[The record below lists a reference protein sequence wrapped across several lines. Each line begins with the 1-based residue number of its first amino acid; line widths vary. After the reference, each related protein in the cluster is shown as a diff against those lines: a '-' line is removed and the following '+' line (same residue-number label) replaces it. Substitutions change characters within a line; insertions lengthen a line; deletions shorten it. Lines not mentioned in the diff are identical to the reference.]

1 MAERRQCSAKQ
12 QEGMRAKRHEPR
24 RVEKLKLSRRVK
36 RILHLEGHAARFR
49 AHYEHAMTR
58 IAPRKHKAEELRQ
71 QALAI
76 KVKLSPH
83 EVHELRRIRSGV

>member
-1 MAERRQCSAKQ
+1 MADRQKCA
-12 QEGMRAKRHEPR
+12 AKRL
-24 RVEKLKLSRRVK
+24 EKKPALSRRVK

-76 KVKLSPH
+76 KVKLSPY